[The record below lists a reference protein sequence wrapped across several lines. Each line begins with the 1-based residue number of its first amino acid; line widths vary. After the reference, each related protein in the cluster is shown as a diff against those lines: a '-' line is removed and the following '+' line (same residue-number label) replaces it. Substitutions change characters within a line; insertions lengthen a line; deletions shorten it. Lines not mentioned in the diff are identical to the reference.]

1 MRRTL
6 STLFSVMAMLAGL
19 AAPAAATPPHAAV
32 YLSVGTSLAAGS
44 QADAAGNTTFGS
56 DESYTDQL
64 HQRLKGRIAS
74 ELTHVKLG
82 CPGETTD
89 QFLGGVNIFGEASN
103 CAGLYETGSQIGD
116 ALATI
121 AEGNVVLISID
132 VGANDIVQAQQAC
145 GADAGCLLGAIS
157 AIAGNTAQIV
167 GTMRAAG
174 YTGPIV
180 AMNYYNPQA
189 AIAIGYYHGVAEQ
202 QSANP
207 LLAQQSDVLARG
219 FNQALAQAYGA
230 FDVRVAD
237 VYSAFNAGD
246 FGDDAPR
253 NGTPDN
259 VDVLCSLSFMCPSEE
274 TVKANFHLN
283 RKGYR
288 VVAKTLLEEVEALE
302 FDK

>member
-6 STLFSVMAMLAGL
+6 TMLAMTLAVVAGL
-19 AAPAAATPPHAAV
+19 AAPAVATPTSEAV

-44 QADAAGNTTFGS
+44 QIDAGGNTTFSS

-64 HQRLKGRIAS
+64 HQRLQGRIAP
-74 ELTHVKLG
+74 ELRHVKLG

-89 QFLGGVNIFGEASN
+89 QFLGGVNVFGEPSN
-103 CAGLYETGSQIGD
+103 CAGLYQTGSQMGD

-121 AEGNVVLISID
+121 AEGDVALITID
-132 VGANDIVQAQQAC
+132 IGANDIVHAQQVCA
-145 GADAGCLLGAIS
+145 GDAGCIVGSIPT
-157 AIAGNTAQIV
+157 IAGKAAQIV
-167 GTMRAAG
+167 GTFRAAG
-174 YTGPIV
+174 YDGPIV

-189 AIAIGYYHGVAEQ
+189 SIAVGFYHGVAGRQ
-202 QSANP
+202 TPNP
-207 LLAQQSDVLARG
+207 ELAQQSDVLARG

-237 VYSAFNAGD
+237 VYTAFNAGD
-246 FGDDAPR
+246 FGDEAPV

-259 VDVLCSLSFMCPSEE
+259 VDVLCALTYLCPTDE

-283 RKGYR
+283 KKGYKE
-288 VVAKTLLEEVEALE
+288 VAKTLLGEVETFD